1 MFSELRLYLAW
12 RSITANWT
20 AYRKDHPL
28 LTISQVLK
36 SRTFWTLVLLAAFN
50 GLSSITTQIH
60 DPHLASAVNGVLSL
74 AAIYFRIAPHQNVEK
89 ISDVGKP
96 R

>member
-1 MFSELRLYLAW
+1 MKLFARW
-12 RSITANWT
+12 RSIRENWE
-20 AYRKDHPL
+20 AYRKDHPV

-74 AAIYFRIAPHQNVEK
+74 AAIYFRIAPHQNVETNA
-89 ISDVGKP
+89 DVGKP